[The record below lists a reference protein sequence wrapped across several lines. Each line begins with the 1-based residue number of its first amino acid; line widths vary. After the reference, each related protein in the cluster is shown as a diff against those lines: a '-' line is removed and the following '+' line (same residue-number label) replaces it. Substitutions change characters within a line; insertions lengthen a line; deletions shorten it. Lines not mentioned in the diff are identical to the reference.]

1 MIMNGWLLNG
11 MERFLS
17 RSTRSTPRRRKGIAA
32 AAAAAVQILEQR
44 MLLSATIPMESDF
57 NPETTPILAS
67 NPISNLTSSI
77 PFSTT
82 GYGGPTGDVAGG
94 MVGQTYNQS
103 IFVGHLPGQQY
114 NISVASG
121 WTLPPGLQLQD
132 ASGVP
137 ATDGILTGVS
147 RFRIASVAGASPT
160 APGQYNVAFLATS
173 TANSAIS
180 DTVVYHFLIRPSA
193 SVFQG
198 SVTTTMPAPAGDA
211 TALGFNSL
219 VLPPGTVGLPY
230 NATIKVTNG
239 AIGSVA
245 LMTQLSGG
253 NLASAVNLQ
262 QPVPGLVGGR
272 GGNVTGV
279 NQVTGNMLRDVIANV
294 AGLKIKWSA
303 KTSTISI
310 RGIPTI
316 SVGGVNDPLLLKV
329 TGPNHQTLYYNFALT
344 HSPAQIAKAYGFSSV
359 LLAGGIK
366 GTGAGQTVAI
376 FAVGDNSAF
385 VSSTNPNFRNS
396 DLSMFDRAIG
406 LNSFNQP
413 GGPVFLK
420 VDQWGGTNYP
430 SQQINPDPS
439 EVPQDIQWV
448 HALAPLANIVV
459 IEASS
464 SAVADAQAVMTLVAN
479 WNIPGIPAP
488 SVLTSSFNADS
499 LNSGPFA
506 PNVTYVSSS
515 GDFGPSGFGASNV
528 VVAGYTQIKTTA
540 SGQLISEQAVNG
552 GTMQTT
558 GKPFRS
564 GGGVDGTQPQPTYQ
578 QFIPNTTKRANPV
591 STAGRTDPDVS
602 FNGSEVSGVAVYNS
616 YENTTTTNFKSGG
629 NNYAF
634 GGSPWGNAWG
644 TSIAAPSWA
653 AIFAIANQ
661 GRQLAGQLP
670 LDGISQTLPTLYSLA
685 NAPPLRSVGATVNQT
700 TQKTTPVPPASGKNY
715 YNVFAGLGSPIV
727 NLLIPK
733 LVKAKG
739 AALSLTSK
747 RSNLG
752 KRS

>member
-1 MIMNGWLLNG
+1 MIVNDWLLNG

-17 RSTRSTPRRRKGIAA
+17 RSTRSTHRRRKGS

-44 MLLSATIPMESDF
+44 MLLSATVPMESDF
-57 NPETTPILAS
+57 NPDTTPFLAS
-67 NPISNLTSSI
+67 TLISNLNSSI

-121 WTLPPGLQLQD
+121 WNLPPGLQLQD

-147 RFRIASVAGASPT
+147 RFRIASMAGASPT

-239 AIGSVA
+239 SIGSVA

-262 QPVPGLVGGR
+262 QPVPGLIGGK
-272 GGNVTGV
+272 GGNVIGV
-279 NQVTGNMLRDVIANV
+279 NQATGSMLQDVIANV

-310 RGIPTI
+310 SGIPTI

-329 TGPNHQTLYYNFALT
+329 TGPNNQTLYYNFALT

-359 LLAGGIK
+359 VLAGGIK

-376 FAVGDNSAF
+376 FAIGDNSAAEF
-385 VSSTNPNFRNS
+385 GSKSI
-396 DLSMFDRAIG
+396 AI
-406 LNSFNQP
+406 
-413 GGPVFLK
+413 K
-420 VDQWGGTNYP
+420 
-430 SQQINPDPS
+430 IRDPS
-439 EVPQDIQWV
+439 G
-448 HALAPLANIVV
+448 
-459 IEASS
+459 SS
-464 SAVADAQAVMTLVAN
+464 SSRSNSRLVGGEGDSSEPIPSRIGAATAN
-479 WNIPGIPAP
+479 AIARKIQRRSRTFNR
-488 SVLTSSFNADS
+488 SS
-499 LNSGPFA
+499 
-506 PNVTYVSSS
+506 NVTEELTRHLPGKS
-515 GDFGPSGFGASNV
+515 GQAPAEFGA
-528 VVAGYTQIKTTA
+528 
-540 SGQLISEQAVNG
+540 
-552 GTMQTT
+552 
-558 GKPFRS
+558 
-564 GGGVDGTQPQPTYQ
+564 
-578 QFIPNTTKRANPV
+578 
-591 STAGRTDPDVS
+591 
-602 FNGSEVSGVAVYNS
+602 
-616 YENTTTTNFKSGG
+616 KS
-629 NNYAF
+629 
-634 GGSPWGNAWG
+634 P
-644 TSIAAPSWA
+644 PH
-653 AIFAIANQ
+653 Q
-661 GRQLAGQLP
+661 EPRQ
-670 LDGISQTLPTLYSLA
+670 S
-685 NAPPLRSVGATVNQT
+685 
-700 TQKTTPVPPASGKNY
+700 
-715 YNVFAGLGSPIV
+715 
-727 NLLIPK
+727 
-733 LVKAKG
+733 
-739 AALSLTSK
+739 
-747 RSNLG
+747 
-752 KRS
+752 